1 MSSPTPSRARSML
14 SDFGGLNDALSAPFA
29 AFLRAAVAGRDGH
42 ARFLNLLSLL
52 EHIGSRKIM
61 LSQMKGVLTQDILK
75 HLAEETR
82 HAFFFKREAE
92 KLAGRTIDGYAPDDT
107 LAAAS
112 GRLYFGRLDAGLTRG
127 LAGEAGYLWVS
138 LIVELRALWVYRL
151 YQQALDAAGLKLSLR
166 GVIAEED
173 RHLEEMIARLD
184 ALGFDADA
192 RLAPALAL
200 EQTLFRTLLAALQAQ
215 AAPEPN
221 PA

>member
-1 MSSPTPSRARSML
+1 M
-14 SDFGGLNDALSAPFA
+14 
-29 AFLRAAVAGRDGH
+29 
-42 ARFLNLLSLL
+42 
-52 EHIGSRKIM
+52 
-61 LSQMKGVLTQDILK
+61 
-75 HLAEETR
+75 
-82 HAFFFKREAE
+82 
-92 KLAGRTIDGYAPDDT
+92 
-107 LAAAS
+107 
-112 GRLYFGRLDAGLTRG
+112 
-127 LAGEAGYLWVS
+127 S

-200 EQTLFRTLLAALQAQ
+200 EQTLFRALLAALQAQ